1 MPVDAR
7 ARLVEMGAVERLAAR
22 DAMLFAD
29 PAIAATRLGW
39 VGLPAAAL
47 VEAPSLAALATALT
61 GGITDVVLLGMGGS
75 SLAALVLVRS
85 MPAEPGSPTLRVLDT
100 TSPGQT
106 TALLDRLTPATTLV
120 VVASKSG
127 STAEPMA
134 QLDIFGPWLEGALG
148 DEAGSHLVAITD
160 PGSSLEALARERGF
174 AATVFSDPDVGG
186 RYSAL
191 TAFGMLPAALT
202 GLDIELLASTAAA
215 FEGSC
220 RNPPESNPALALATW
235 MADAYA
241 EGRDK
246 LTLVC
251 SPSLASFGMW
261 VEQLVAE
268 STGKDGAGILPVIEE
283 SPGLAAA
290 HGPDRMT
297 FLLREDG
304 DETLAA
310 LHASLPEG
318 EPLFEVVVDDAASL
332 AAEFVHLEWAVALF
346 SALEGI
352 EPFDQPDVES
362 AKAATR
368 ALLAGKSEA
377 ADLTALSTADLT
389 GGDLPARVRALVRGA
404 RDGGYIAVLAYL
416 TEDETV
422 LAPLRDACARLA
434 EATRMPVT
442 LQLGPRYLH
451 STGQYFKGGPRT
463 GSFLIVTADHCGSL
477 AGPLASLARLNEA
490 QAAGDATALL
500 ACGCP
505 VLTVA
510 LAGETAADSA
520 PLLDALD
527 KAALD

>member
-1 MPVDAR
+1 MPVDAY
-7 ARLVEMGAVERLAAR
+7 ARLVTMHAVERLAAR

-29 PAIAATRLGW
+29 PSIAGTRLGW
-39 VGLPAAAL
+39 VGLPAAAIA
-47 VEAPSLAALATALT
+47 EAPRLSALAAGLSTS
-61 GGITDVVLLGMGGS
+61 ITDVVVLGMGGS
-75 SLAALVLVRS
+75 SLATLVLGRS
-85 MPAEPGSPTLRVLDT
+85 MPAAPGSPALHVLDT

-148 DEAGSHLVAITD
+148 AASASHLMAITD

-174 AATVFSDPDVGG
+174 AATVLSDPDVGG

-191 TAFGMLPAALT
+191 TPFGMLPAALA

-215 FEGSC
+215 FEDSC
-220 RNPPESNPALALATW
+220 RTPTENNPALALAAW

-246 LTLVC
+246 LTVVC
-251 SPSLASFGMW
+251 SPALASFGMW

-268 STGKDGAGILPVIEE
+268 STGKDGAGILPVVEE
-283 SPGLAAA
+283 SPGLASA

-297 FLLREDG
+297 FVLREDG

-332 AAEFVHLEWAVALF
+332 AAEFVHWEWAVALF

-368 ALLAGKSEA
+368 ALLAGESEA
-377 ADLTALSTADLT
+377 AELTALSSPDLT
-389 GGDLPARVRALVRGA
+389 DGELPARVRALLRGA

-416 TEDETV
+416 PEDETV

-434 EATRMPVT
+434 EAKRMPVA

-463 GSFLIVTADHCGSL
+463 GSFLIVTANHCDDL
-477 AGPLASLARLNEA
+477 TGPLASLARLNEA

-510 LAGETAADSA
+510 LAGETAVDSA